1 MSATA
6 VATAEPPEPE
16 AEPVPFSDGV
26 EDPARRRSRL
36 RLATMMLVMGTLHF
50 VIPAQFDKIIPK
62 WVPFGSPRFWT
73 LSSGAAEL
81 TSGALMLSPRT
92 SRAGG
97 AAAFATIA
105 TVYPANVQMAID
117 AGAPKNPAA
126 IAAWLRL
133 PLQFPMLATALKVA
147 RGR

>member
-1 MSATA
+1 
-6 VATAEPPEPE
+6 
-16 AEPVPFSDGV
+16 
-26 EDPARRRSRL
+26 
-36 RLATMMLVMGTLHF
+36 MMLVMGTLHF

-62 WVPFGSPRFWT
+62 WVPFGSPRLWT
-73 LSSGAAEL
+73 WSSGVAEL
-81 TSGALMLSPRT
+81 TSGALMLSPAT
-92 SRAGG
+92 SQAGG

-105 TVYPANVQMAID
+105 AVYPANVQMAID
-117 AGAPKNPAA
+117 AGAPRTPAS